1 MAPYA
6 YAITSH
12 GILQHIL
19 TINAMNV

>member
-1 MAPYA
+1 MASYA
-6 YAITSH
+6 YASTSH